1 MPVKRDYGLTLDRS
15 SAEGHERL
23 ISYINIKL
31 ASLGLPLYS
40 REGMSFVDLAS
51 DTLENLHE
59 KNRLLGD
66 RQPPSDRRIQT
77 FLDSYLAE
85 LGAEN
90 IPRIPSNSFI
100 LDRYG
105 MGRELS
111 LPPDAHSHSS
121 PTLSSWRVRNGVLH
135 NPTNDRR
142 TTEGVFHV
150 TTGGLPVPPDK
161 KAVPKIAF
169 ARLLAMALSPPDE
182 LLALPFT
189 ATSPEEAHT
198 FLSLLIR
205 PPVCPA
211 VPGYSIERS
220 MELRLFAP
228 GSLAASL
235 DFIESI
241 FGNAGDP
248 WVPDN
253 DAALAP
259 LSWTG
264 HTGCIVLATHLVG
277 AKKKELGLPRWDD
290 ATERERRDGM
300 AYKDEGELYNGGKA
314 FKLTARDERGV
325 IVSIIAD
332 NYFGYAKKEVKTQ
345 ISYSANL
352 LGLAEEEHAGG
363 ALVFPSYSL
372 GTRYV
377 PDRDLRAKG
386 HTLARAREIMDDE
399 IEWKALGHGI
409 DRRFSDIV
417 YLPEDA
423 IISLDDQRARWTVEG
438 EARSIRVIPGEV
450 YVHPSG
456 YMVRMDRHPGSGA
469 WRLIGKGA
477 EGLFCH
483 KPCTVS
489 GGGKSEISKS
499 IADAIS
505 YYPLI
510 TGDFEADMAMVR
522 SIISGDYGHR
532 FRDQDGRRPDTRPIL
547 SPERSLGSVIK
558 LLSPSPLYT
567 DSHNAWLR
575 SIPERIKALVFLIK
589 RFWRREW
596 GEDWASHFTV
606 DAVNGAPGNII
617 KFEGRAVQGSYLRVG
632 RDASGKQ
639 RNFKLRQDFMPAIKL
654 QREDDISVSVVVPA
668 RDLEDLPWW
677 ADPKL
682 SLKFVRNCEARFFQR
697 PDDAVIRGYDKKAEE
712 DLARPDNFISNFDP
726 LSRQKARRM
735 VEKSVSFSEYTPAM
749 RNFIE
754 AAADDPACQWFVASD
769 KLRIVDGKPTK
780 NPRYLQLDPSLVDER
795 GNRLAEIGTRL
806 ARGVRAGK
814 PLLDPVCSVLPGRR
828 NNPAE
833 AGIRPL
839 AVFGPIHWQ
848 ELPELFMDFI
858 CSLTGKS
865 PSTTGA
871 GSEGALTKGPF
882 NSLVPTTD
890 LNNALLSF
898 ILTGYDGFSTAAGHV
913 GRNFKVDHDISLLV
927 PELWSRLEPEERNPL
942 AMLKAGYLEK
952 VEDFDYEGR
961 RIPASRLGY
970 RITPLF
976 ASTYLGRIFDTPSS
990 VFPDDLLRPELQSMA
1005 EFVDGVENIAQA
1017 QAKAARDYILD
1028 GSADRGAI
1036 PPLRALLHI
1045 MAEGS
1050 FEGHGIE
1057 DPEIR
1062 RLFTRDYVLASDWY
1076 EKRLDAY
1083 LEREKA
1089 YLVSAIAWQRAF
1101 LAEPGNK
1108 SGHTVRRVGESLAA
1122 AESQLA
1128 CVTTQGCRKSL
1139 VGTIGLDPLF
1149 RG

>member
-1 MPVKRDYGLTLDRS
+1 MPAKRDFGLALDRS

-31 ASLGLPLYS
+31 ASLGLPLYA
-40 REGMSFVDLAS
+40 REGMSFVELAA
-51 DTLENLHE
+51 DTLENLRE

-66 RQPPSDRRIQT
+66 LLPPADRRIQA
-77 FLDSYLAE
+77 FLDSYLEE
-85 LGAEN
+85 LGPKN
-90 IPRIPSNSFI
+90 IPRLPSNTFI

-111 LPPDAHSHSS
+111 LPPDAYSHAS
-121 PTLSSWRVRNGVLH
+121 PTLSSWRVKNGILH

-150 TTGGLPVPPDK
+150 ATGGLPIPPDK
-161 KAVPKIAF
+161 RAVPKAAS
-169 ARLLAMALSPPDE
+169 ARLLAMALSPPE
-182 LLALPFT
+182 NLLALPFT
-189 ATSPEEAHT
+189 ATGKETAHC

-205 PPVCPA
+205 PVVCPA
-211 VPGYSIERS
+211 VPGYSGARS

-241 FGNAGDP
+241 FGNSGDP
-248 WVPDN
+248 WVPEN
-253 DAALAP
+253 DAALSP

-264 HTGCIVLATHLVG
+264 HSGCIVLATHLVG
-277 AKKKELGLPRWDD
+277 AKKKELGLPRWDE
-290 ATERERRDGM
+290 ATDRERRDGM
-300 AYKDEGELYNGGKA
+300 AWKDEGELYNGGKP
-314 FKLTARDERGV
+314 FKLTMRDERGV
-325 IVSIIAD
+325 IISIIAD

-372 GTRYV
+372 GTRYL

-386 HTLARAREIMDDE
+386 HTIARVREIMGDE
-399 IEWKALGHGI
+399 IDWKPFGHGV
-409 DRRFSDIV
+409 DRRFPNIV

-423 IISLDDQRARWTVEG
+423 VISLDDQQARWISDG
-438 EARSIRVIPGEV
+438 EPRSLRVLPGEV

-456 YMVRMDRHPGSGA
+456 YQVRMDRHPGTGA
-469 WRLIGKGA
+469 WRLVGKGA

-505 YYPLI
+505 YYPFI
-510 TGDFEADMAMVR
+510 IGDFVADMATVR
-522 SIISGDYGHR
+522 AIIEGDYSHR
-532 FRDQDGRRPDTRPIL
+532 FRDQAGRHPDHRPIL
-547 SPERSLGSVIK
+547 SPDRSLGSVIK
-558 LLSPSPLYT
+558 LLSPSLLYT
-567 DSHNAWLR
+567 EAHNAWLR

-596 GEDWASHFTV
+596 GDDWASHFTV
-606 DAVNGAPGNII
+606 DAVNGSPGNIV
-617 KFEGRAVQGSYLRVG
+617 KFEGRLVQGSYLRVG
-632 RDASGKQ
+632 RDEEGKQ
-639 RNFKLRQDFMPAIKL
+639 RNFKLRQDFMPAVKM
-654 QREDDISVSVVVPA
+654 QREDDVSASVVVPA
-668 RDLEDLPWW
+668 RDLQGLPWW
-677 ADPKL
+677 ADRRL
-682 SLKFVRNCEARFFQR
+682 SLKFVANCEARFFQR

-712 DLARPDNFISNFDP
+712 DLAGADNFISNFDP

-735 VEKSVSFSEYTPAM
+735 VEKSVSFSEYTEPM
-749 RNFIE
+749 RAFIQS
-754 AAADDPACQWFVASD
+754 AADDPACLWFVASD
-769 KLRIVDGKPTK
+769 KLRIVDGKATK

-795 GNRLAEIGTRL
+795 ANRLAEVGTRL
-806 ARGVRAGK
+806 FRGVPSGG

-833 AGIRPL
+833 QGIRPL
-839 AVFGPIHWQ
+839 AVYGPIHWQ
-848 ELPELFMDFI
+848 ELPELFMDFV

-882 NSLVPTTD
+882 NALVPTTD
-890 LNNALLSF
+890 LNNSLLSF
-898 ILTGYDGFSTAAGHV
+898 ILTGYDGFTTAAGYV
-913 GRNFKVDHDISLLV
+913 GRGFKVDHDISLLV
-927 PELWSRLEPEERNPL
+927 PELWSRLGPGERDPA
-942 AMLKAGYLEK
+942 AMVRAGYLEK
-952 VEDFDYEGR
+952 VEDFEYEGR
-961 RIPASRLGY
+961 KIRASRLGY

-976 ASTYLGRIFDTPSS
+976 ASTYLGRIFDTPTT
-990 VFPDDLLRPELQSMA
+990 VFPEEMLRPELQSIA
-1005 EFVDGVENIAQA
+1005 DFVDGIENIAEA
-1017 QAKAARDYILD
+1017 QAKAAKAYIED

-1045 MAEGS
+1045 MAEGT
-1050 FEGHGIE
+1050 FEGRGAD

-1062 RLFTRDYVLASDWY
+1062 RLFARDYVVGSDWY
-1076 EKRLDAY
+1076 AKRLDAY
-1083 LEREKA
+1083 VERERA
-1089 YLVSAIAWQRAF
+1089 YLVSAIDLQRAF
-1101 LAEPGNK
+1101 LGERGDD
-1108 SGHTVRRVGESLAA
+1108 SGTMVRRVRSNMTA
-1122 AESQLA
+1122 AEAELA
-1128 CVTTQGCRKSL
+1128 RVSTSAFREGL